1 MRRHKRASHS
11 VIAGASVRLNHGYTP
26 TRRTPYLY
34 SDYDNTRWLWPHR
47 PAVQAVGRCHRWMHR
62 GPAAIQSAA
71 PMPRRTPFDARLC
84 VCATTVLSS
93 ALRSLRARPG
103 YATMCDQTLSNG
115 VAARAHRRW
124 RNNARRL
131 LLWDDV
137 WRFVGLR
144 RQNVE
149 SIARALARDDARTIN
164 RRSPIAQICPRW
176 RHNAAQPHWRLEPR
190 ARSRT
195 SVASA
200 ASALAPIQ

>member
-47 PAVQAVGRCHRWMHR
+47 PAVQAVGRCHRCIGVLPPYSLR
-62 GPAAIQSAA
+62 
-71 PMPRRTPFDARLC
+71 RLC
-84 VCATTVLSS
+84 PNAH
-93 ALRSLRARPG
+93 RSLRASASALRRFSAARYARYKRVLR
-103 YATMCDQTLSNG
+103 YATICDQTLSNG
-115 VAARAHRRW
+115 TAARNHRRW
-124 RNNARRL
+124 RNNVRRL

-144 RQNVE
+144 RQNSE

-164 RRSPIAQICPRW
+164 RRSPIAQNCPRW
-176 RHNAAQPHWRLEPR
+176 RRHAAQPHERLEPV

-195 SVASA
+195 SNTSA
-200 ASALAPIQ
+200 PAPIQ